1 MKQREK
7 RGKRKKYIYTSI
19 YIYIYF
25 YLLSKQTFNW
35 LFIIYTY
42 AYIYI
47 YIHILYIHTHIY
59 ILYEVSYY
67 ILITCLR
74 ECCQV
79 ASFFEEIRA
88 NMSSNHTQ
96 VRSLIPRD
104 SKSRSIESS
113 RRIKAQDQKIRLINK
128 QHRIV
133 LPEIDRVMI
142 VAIRNIRPSRKCKCI
157 NWFLIFLI
165 DASIMRLK

>member
-1 MKQREK
+1 MRDINKAIHIYIYKYYIDAICISSRNIYGADMKQREK

-74 ECCQV
+74 ESHQLRVSLRRFAQTCRATTHKCDPWSHGIRRVDRLSRV
-79 ASFFEEIRA
+79 AELKRKIK
-88 NMSSNHTQ
+88 
-96 VRSLIPRD
+96 RSVW
-104 SKSRSIESS
+104 SMNNIELYF
-113 RRIKAQDQKIRLINK
+113 RR
-128 QHRIV
+128 
-133 LPEIDRVMI
+133 
-142 VAIRNIRPSRKCKCI
+142 
-157 NWFLIFLI
+157 
-165 DASIMRLK
+165 